1 MNMKEIFSITG
12 IFDRFTGI
20 ENEPEDIPE
29 NEEYTLDEYMEL
41 LNEYREGEADIL
53 INIATIYF
61 QDENTVDSLK
71 YLEMAIRIYE
81 ELDYIDKKALVMD
94 IMGDIY
100 KNTNEV
106 RTALEYYK
114 ESFKLYS
121 AANSDNKDDLLKKL
135 RETEQEIK
143 SEDSSEANFI
153 VKHED
158 LPSVENISSD
168 YEYISQ
174 DVDDII
180 SMLKGATTYISYTKS
195 KKPMEELENAYE
207 MSNGIGDI
215 SAKATILMIMGDVS
229 LKNSQPVEA
238 LKYFKEGL
246 ESFKQLNDQSGKA
259 SAMLLIGTTY
269 YITGNM
275 DKVPE
280 NFRKSIEILRNL
292 NDVEG
297 EAKAIKLMN
306 AIYEE

>member
-1 MNMKEIFSITG
+1 MKEIFSVTG
-12 IFDRFTGI
+12 IFDRFSGMV
-20 ENEPEDIPE
+20 NEEEDIPE
-29 NEEYTLDEYMEL
+29 NEEYTLDEYMEI

-61 QDENTVDSLK
+61 EEENTVDSLK

-81 ELDYIDKKALVMD
+81 ELDYIEKKALVMD

-100 KNTNEV
+100 KNTNEI

-121 AANSDNKDDLLKKL
+121 SVNSDSKDDLIIKL

-143 SEDSSEANFI
+143 SEDSKEANFT

-195 KKPMEELENAYE
+195 KNPMEELENAYE

-238 LKYFKEGL
+238 LKHFKDGL
-246 ESFKQLNDQSGKA
+246 ENFKQLNDQSGKA

-280 NFRKSIEILRNL
+280 NFRKSIEILRDL